1 MDAVSVSQLSH
12 RYGDTLALDAVSLQI
27 PYGHTVALIGPD
39 GVGKSTLLSLI
50 AGVKILQTGQV
61 QVLDKDVTDKKQR
74 KELAHLIAFMPQGL
88 GKNLYPTLS
97 IYENVD
103 FHARLYGLEKAYR
116 EQRIDRL
123 LTATGLLPFKER
135 PAGKLSG
142 GMKQKL
148 SLCCALIHS
157 PELLILDEP
166 TTGVDP
172 LSRRQFWR
180 LVDDLRQES
189 PGMTVIVST
198 AYIDEA
204 EHFEYLI
211 AMDDGHIIANDL
223 TRNIIEQSGCKTLEE
238 AYIRL
243 LPKDK
248 QGAVDG
254 LQIPPFVPIPNAP
267 SAISAEGLS
276 KKFGDFVAVDHVSFD
291 IPKGEIFGFLGS
303 NGCGK
308 STTMKMLTGLLDS
321 SEGSATL
328 LGSPINASDI
338 STRKRVGYMSQAF
351 SLYEELT
358 VYQNL
363 ELHAKLYQI
372 TDKKQRIEAIMQ
384 QFELSNLAHQTPAS
398 LPLGIR
404 QRLQLAAACLH
415 KPEVLI
421 LDEPTSGVD
430 PAARDTFWQYL
441 IRLSREDHITI
452 FVSTHF
458 MNEAQRCDR
467 ISFMHAGR
475 VLAIGTPEELRIAQ
489 QTSTLEDAF
498 IRYLEQA
505 GDMQPETSDNVST
518 HTKAVVNNMK
528 APVQP
533 STETNNT
540 NNNTKTLSRHQQS
553 RSTSFSAWFAL
564 MWAFAVRE
572 AKELW
577 RDRIRLFFAVGG
589 PLLMLLTMASSISF
603 DVKPTRFVVL
613 DRDNSSESRALIE
626 HFHGSHYF
634 IDQGNI
640 YSSLEAT
647 DLLQEGEI
655 KLVIEIPEHYGAKLL
670 RQEKPEVA
678 FLIDGSYPSLAE
690 NLGASVQ
697 GIILEYMQDILKRY
711 NISIS
716 SESPIETRFVYNQDF
731 RSVYA
736 ITPGIIMLAMMLVPA
751 MMTALGVVR
760 EKELGSIM
768 NLYGAPAST
777 LQFLL
782 GKQLPYIMLSFV
794 SYLILVW
801 FAIVLFGVPLK
812 GSFLA
817 LSIGAL
823 LVICASTG
831 FGLLMSSFVQSQIA
845 AIFATAILS
854 MLPTI
859 NFAGLIYPTSALD
872 SYLYYIGHGFPGTWF
887 QLISLGA
894 FTKGLGVKDF
904 FLNYAMLAM
913 FYGVFL
919 GFATILLKKQEK

>member
-12 RYGDTLALDAVSLQI
+12 HYGDKQALDNVELRIAR
-27 PYGHTVALIGPD
+27 GRTVGLIGPD
-39 GVGKSTLLSLI
+39 GVGKSTLLSII
-50 AGVKILQTGQV
+50 AGVKILQTGKV
-61 QVLDKDVTDKKQR
+61 VVLEKDIQNKTHR
-74 KELAHLIAFMPQGL
+74 EELAHRIAFMPQGL

-103 FHARLYGLEKAYR
+103 FHARLYSLAKHYR
-116 EQRIDRL
+116 QHRIERL
-123 LTATGLLPFKER
+123 LRATGLWPFKER

-172 LSRRQFWR
+172 LSRRQFWH

-189 PGMTVIVST
+189 PDMTVIVST

-204 EHFEYLI
+204 EHFEYLL
-211 AMDDGHIIANDL
+211 AMDDGHIIANGE
-223 TRNIIEQSGCKTLEE
+223 TKNIIANSGCRTLEE

-243 LPKDK
+243 LPKEK
-248 QGAVDG
+248 QGAIDG
-254 LQIPPFVPIPNAP
+254 LHIPPFKPIPDAP
-267 SAISAEGLS
+267 AAISAKGLS
-276 KKFGDFVAVDHVSFD
+276 KKFGDFIAVDHVSFD

-308 STTMKMLTGLLDS
+308 STTMKMLTGLLES

-328 LGSPINASDI
+328 LGSPINANDI

-363 ELHAKLYQI
+363 ELHAKLYQVSQ
-372 TDKKQRIEAIMQ
+372 KKEQIQTIMQ
-384 QFELSNLAHQTPAS
+384 QFELSEIAQQTPAS

-441 IRLSREDHITI
+441 IRLSREEHITI

-475 VLAIGTPEELRIAQ
+475 VLAVGTPEELRLAQ
-489 QTSTLEDAF
+489 QAPTLEEAF

-505 GDMQPETSDNVST
+505 EDTRFSAQENATQIVTS
-518 HTKAVVNNMK
+518 
-528 APVQP
+528 
-533 STETNNT
+533 E
-540 NNNTKTLSRHQQS
+540 QQS
-553 RSTSFSAWFAL
+553 TAEQSEQTTAIKMPPTEQHKEEKTINQKSLRAWLAL
-564 MWAFAVRE
+564 MWAFATRE

-577 RDRIRLFFAVGG
+577 RDNIRLFFAVGG

-603 DVKPTRFVVL
+603 DLKPSRFVVL
-613 DRDNSSESRALIE
+613 DHDNTSESRTLIE
-626 HFHGSHYF
+626 HFQGSHYF
-634 IDQGNI
+634 
-640 YSSLEAT
+640 T
-647 DLLQEGEI
+647 DKGKVYTLAQAQSLLQRGDV
-655 KLVIEIPEHYGAKLL
+655 KLVIEIPEHYGEKLL

-678 FLIDGSYPSLAE
+678 FFLDGSYPSQSE

-697 GIILEYMQDILKRY
+697 GVIAEYMQDILKRY
-711 NISIS
+711 GITLSTD
-716 SESPIETRFVYNQDF
+716 SPVEARFVYNQDF

-736 ITPGIIMLAMMLVPA
+736 ITPGIIMLALMLVPA

-782 GKQLPYIMLSFV
+782 GKQLPYIMLAFV

-801 FAIVLFGVPLK
+801 FAIILFEVPVK
-812 GSFLA
+812 GSFVA

-831 FGLLMSSFVQSQIA
+831 FGLLMSSFLQSQIA

-854 MLPTI
+854 ILPTI
-859 NFAGLIYPTSALD
+859 NFAGLIYPTAALD
-872 SYLYYIGHGFPGTWF
+872 GYLYYIGHGFPGTWF
-887 QLISLGA
+887 QIISLGA
-894 FTKGLGVKDF
+894 FTKGLGIKDF
-904 FLNYAMLAM
+904 LINYAMLAM
-913 FYGVFL
+913 FYGLFL